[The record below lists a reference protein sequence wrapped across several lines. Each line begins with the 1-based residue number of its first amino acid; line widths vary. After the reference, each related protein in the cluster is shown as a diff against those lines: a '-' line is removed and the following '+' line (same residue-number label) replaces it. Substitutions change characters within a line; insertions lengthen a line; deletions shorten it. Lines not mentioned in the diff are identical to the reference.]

1 MDLAPPAVNKC
12 GHMHRS
18 PLIPLA
24 LGVLAIVLL
33 AIVGARI
40 TASDLTAELSLK
52 AQAAIAKAGGT
63 GVTARFSTASGM
75 PSRHPLLIGGNALGS
90 ATRAKVARAVA
101 AIPGVGGVRWENS
114 SALASRA
121 APAERPLHC
130 EDDVAALLRSR
141 TIRFEE
147 GSSRIDASS
156 QGLLDQ
162 VSAALRPCLGAIIA
176 ITGHTDASGPEAGNL
191 VLSRDRAN
199 AVLTALVARG
209 IPADG
214 LRAAGVGS
222 ARPVEGLDP
231 NDPANRRIEFS
242 VAESQPFKPTPVDTP
257 GP

>member
-1 MDLAPPAVNKC
+1 
-12 GHMHRS
+12 MHRT

-33 AIVGARI
+33 AIFGARA
-40 TASDLTAELSLK
+40 TAPGLTAGLARE
-52 AQAAIAKAGGT
+52 AQAAIAQAGGT
-63 GVTARFSTASGM
+63 GVTARFTTASGM
-75 PSRHPLLIGGNALGS
+75 PSRHPVLIGGNRLGA
-90 ATRAKVARAVA
+90 ATRARVARAVA
-101 AIPGVGGVRWENS
+101 AIPGVGGVRWDNS

-130 EDDVAALLRSR
+130 EDDVATLLRSR
-141 TIRFEE
+141 TILFEE

-176 ITGHTDASGPEAGNL
+176 ITGHTDSSGAEAGNL
-191 VLSRDRAN
+191 QLSRDRAN

-214 LRAAGVGS
+214 LRATGVGS

-231 NDPANRRIEFS
+231 RDPANRRIEFS
-242 VAESQPFKPTPVDTP
+242 VVESQPVKPTPVDTP